1 MNNTQEIHD
10 ERTVDKVIRILGGG
24 HLSRAA
30 LRLGKYPSQMVGW
43 RRRGYIPAQFALL
56 VEDKSNG
63 AITAREV
70 MLDAAKYG
78 K

>member
-1 MNNTQEIHD
+1 MNKPEEIQD
-10 ERTVDKVIRILGGG
+10 ERTVDKVIRLLGEG

-56 VEDKSNG
+56 VEDRTKG
-63 AITAREV
+63 AISAREV